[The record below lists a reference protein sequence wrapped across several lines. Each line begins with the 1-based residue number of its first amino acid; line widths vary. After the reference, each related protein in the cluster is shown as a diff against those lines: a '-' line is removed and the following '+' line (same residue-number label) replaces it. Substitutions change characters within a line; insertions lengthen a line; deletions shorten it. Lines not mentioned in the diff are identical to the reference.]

1 MSFAVVPV
9 RTLYNVCLTP
19 PLHEGFRGGARRLD
33 LDDPDATTRYM
44 VYYNHIRDIFQ
55 SLLCT
60 HSPVGDLI
68 LPQGS
73 GEKGQQRPIKP
84 IVTVVGL
91 NGLMGDG

>member
-1 MSFAVVPV
+1 MAWIGNITHFGKLPSATTMSFAVVPV

-55 SLLCT
+55 ILGSKACCALT
-60 HSPVGDLI
+60 HL
-68 LPQGS
+68 
-73 GEKGQQRPIKP
+73 
-84 IVTVVGL
+84 
-91 NGLMGDG
+91 